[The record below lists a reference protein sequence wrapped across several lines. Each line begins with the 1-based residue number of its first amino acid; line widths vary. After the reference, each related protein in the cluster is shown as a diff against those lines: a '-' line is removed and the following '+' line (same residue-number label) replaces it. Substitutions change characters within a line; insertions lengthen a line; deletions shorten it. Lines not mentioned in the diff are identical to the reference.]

1 MKPSG
6 AGRAFHALGYR
17 AKPCLLC
24 NNDQQQ
30 RAAAVAAVG
39 GNLQ

>member
-17 AKPCLLC
+17 ANLYRLC
-24 NNDQQQ
+24 DRRCWQ
-30 RAAAVAAVG
+30 RGPAVAG
-39 GNLQ
+39 LERI